1 MVINEEEINGKH
13 FKCPL
18 CQGLCLRGNR
28 TWAHQ
33 AIWLAAKSKDFLAH
47 NLRRPMRASL
57 LPGVKYGRCTS
68 VFVIQSPLEMISGED
83 KWHKVIN
90 LRAMW
95 LLMEVRGALH
105 SCGSWT
111 CSRLR
116 QSLNDS
122 TTQQYSPAS
131 EVMKEGAE
139 RWHRGE
145 GNQFYQKRVSQTYQ
159 DPEWTLCHFYR
170 NVCLGDFEKIY
181 GRWLPLVT

>member
-116 QSLNDS
+116 QSEWLYHS
-122 TTQQYSPAS
+122 TIFSCQWGYERGGWKVAQGRRKPILS
-131 EVMKEGAE
+131 EK
-139 RWHRGE
+139 
-145 GNQFYQKRVSQTYQ
+145 S
-159 DPEWTLCHFYR
+159 
-170 NVCLGDFEKIY
+170 
-181 GRWLPLVT
+181 